1 MTPSTSQIV
10 LWIAEDKI
18 ALTAATKLESARA
31 TAWNKA
37 ATAAAANSVEATKN
51 TREKAGAELS
61 ELRAAYDVAVVTEA
75 NGKTA
80 SAAACKADKKS
91 NACENLKA
99 E

>member
-51 TREKAGAELS
+51 TREKAGAELA
-61 ELRAAYDVAVVTEA
+61 ELRAAYDDAIA
-75 NGKTA
+75 AKTTG
-80 SAAACKADKKS
+80 AAR
-91 NACENLKA
+91 
-99 E
+99 